1 MFGLAI
7 RLDISEQYLRN
18 INGISGS
25 LYPGMVLLFIIQTIK
40 LPKDTD
46 LKKL

>member
-1 MFGLAI
+1 MSGLAI

-25 LYPGMVLLFIIQTIK
+25 LYPGMVNFIIYRQLNYQRILT
-40 LPKDTD
+40 
-46 LKKL
+46 